1 MTSMNL
7 VEIVSINGLW
17 RRWRGH
23 ESWSAA
29 TAVVEEKEKRTE
41 EGRRMRLKR
50 KGPFGNFQ
58 HD

>member
-1 MTSMNL
+1 MNL
-7 VEIVSINGLW
+7 VEIVSINELW

-29 TAVVEEKEKRTE
+29 AELVGEKEKRTE

-50 KGPFGNFQ
+50 R
-58 HD
+58 